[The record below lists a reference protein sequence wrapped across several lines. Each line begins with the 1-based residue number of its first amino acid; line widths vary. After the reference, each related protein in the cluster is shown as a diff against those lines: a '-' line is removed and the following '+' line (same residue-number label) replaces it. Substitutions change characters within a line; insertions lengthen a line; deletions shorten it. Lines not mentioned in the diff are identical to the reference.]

1 MCSQNPPKAD
11 MLGGLQYLAGCDGA
25 FMYRLIKRWAVLVL
39 AGGGVMALD
48 RVAKWL
54 TITRLEMG
62 ESWNFFPA
70 IGGFIRVTRSYNTGA
85 AFGLFPSGSNVFLV
99 VALLTS
105 AVFLYLYSQLS
116 DRAPLARL
124 SIAMVVGGA
133 LSNAIDRIVLGH
145 VIDYVHVQITPTFAN
160 ISNFA
165 DHAVT
170 LGVMLLLID
179 QWRMERAEKQQAAAA
194 QADPDS
200 PGEHPMGEIS
210 GDHEMVQVPLAPVSA
225 EPPVLGG
232 DAPDSI

>member
-1 MCSQNPPKAD
+1 
-11 MLGGLQYLAGCDGA
+11 
-25 FMYRLIKRWAVLVL
+25 
-39 AGGGVMALD
+39 MALD

-62 ESWNFFPA
+62 ESWDFLPA
-70 IGGFIRVTRSYNTGA
+70 VGGFIRVTRSYNTGA
-85 AFGLFPSGSNVFLV
+85 AFGLFPSGSNVFLI

-105 AVFLYLYSQLS
+105 AVFLYLYSQLP

-145 VIDYVHVQITPTFAN
+145 VIDYVHVQLTPTFAN

-170 LGVMLLLID
+170 LGVALLLID
-179 QWRMERAEKQQAAAA
+179 QWQMERAEKKQQALAT
-194 QADPDS
+194 ADQ
-200 PGEHPMGEIS
+200 
-210 GDHEMVQVPLAPVSA
+210 GDHEELPADGLPEDREAIQAPLTPTPADPS
-225 EPPVLGG
+225 LLDG